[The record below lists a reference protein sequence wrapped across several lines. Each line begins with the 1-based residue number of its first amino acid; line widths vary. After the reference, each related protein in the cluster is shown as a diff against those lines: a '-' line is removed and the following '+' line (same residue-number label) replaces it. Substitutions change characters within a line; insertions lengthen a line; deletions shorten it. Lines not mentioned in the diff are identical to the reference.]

1 MYRSQHEL
9 VFVFKNGDAP
19 HTNNIELGVHGR
31 YRTNVWDY
39 PGIFIKNKVNKANIN
54 LHPTVKPVGLLAD
67 ILLDAS
73 PRKGLVLD
81 PFGGS
86 GSTLMA
92 CEQTGRICC
101 TMELDEKYASVILR
115 RFVEDGG
122 NPDDV
127 YVIRNG
133 EKFMYAD
140 LVKELE
146 VS

>member
-1 MYRSQHEL
+1 MGKSTQMNA
-9 VFVFKNGDAP
+9 V
-19 HTNNIELGVHGR
+19 
-31 YRTNVWDY
+31 
-39 PGIFIKNKVNKANIN
+39 GID
-54 LHPTVKPVGLLAD
+54 T
-67 ILLDAS
+67 
-73 PRKGLVLD
+73 
-81 PFGGS
+81 FGGS
-86 GSTLMA
+86 GSTLMT

-115 RFVEDGG
+115 RYVEDGG